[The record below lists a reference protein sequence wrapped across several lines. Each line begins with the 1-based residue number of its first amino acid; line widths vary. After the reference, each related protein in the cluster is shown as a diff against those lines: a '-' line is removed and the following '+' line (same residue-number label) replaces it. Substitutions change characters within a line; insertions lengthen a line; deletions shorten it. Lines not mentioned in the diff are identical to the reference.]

1 MSDDQKGV
9 TNNAQE
15 YEDYIPLHETIEF
28 ASGENE
34 KTVKIELVI
43 DKYKGGKTNNDKID
57 PDDVADEDEEEID
70 QGEDA
75 QDVMFK
81 VKIEKPHQKS
91 RFQRRISAQLLLF
104 KMKISRR
111 SRMSTPRW
119 FNISWLLKTQDG
131 CLNSELLSN
140 LDHKLMMKI

>member
-81 VKIEKPHQKS
+81 VKIEKPQPS
-91 RFQRRISAQLLLF
+91 EV
-104 KMKISRR
+104 KISKK
-111 SRMSTPRW
+111 
-119 FNISWLLKTQDG
+119 NI
-131 CLNSELLSN
+131 CLVTIVQNE
-140 LDHKLMMKI
+140 DIKKE

>member
-1 MSDDQKGV
+1 LVVSKFQQEVYVSVKRSEGSDGKINCLIRTEPMSDDQKGV

-81 VKIEKPHQKS
+81 VKIEKPQPS
-91 RFQRRISAQLLLF
+91 EV
-104 KMKISRR
+104 KISKK
-111 SRMSTPRW
+111 
-119 FNISWLLKTQDG
+119 NI
-131 CLNSELLSN
+131 CLVTIVQNE
-140 LDHKLMMKI
+140 DIKKE